1 MNRRS
6 IVVSAL
12 VSLVAVLIGYSQLS
26 PVVPTLAEKMPPGAL
41 LFVEA
46 ANLGGLL
53 SEWSGS
59 REKTEWL
66 RSANYEAFLRSG
78 LLGRLDGAS
87 TEFTQAS
94 GVANDWNFLT
104 SVAGAQ
110 SAMAIYDIG
119 NMKFIYVSRLPSAK
133 LAQSK
138 IWQARTS
145 YSTRTASGKNYFVK
159 SDGPSRRTACLAS
172 DGDLLILT
180 TDESLM
186 AATLAQ
192 LASPTGSLRSQPWF
206 SAAWNPAEGNS
217 ELHMVFNL
225 NDLVKTPHFRS
236 YWVQQN
242 VSQLNQFSAGASSL
256 ARQAASWTES
266 RILLRNEPLTAAIK
280 SPLNSLANAM
290 PQNAGFYKA
299 WSAPE
304 PEELAALIGYRL
316 LGGKQQAAIHYNSA
330 PAEAGVTESGN
341 SGDLETRIDDAPM
354 KEASAGFNRESWLRF
369 FARNVPRSAL
379 AIGGTRPGPD
389 GVFTTTES
397 AIVIEFDKPLV
408 GDEWTGAM
416 VESMEGLHSVSRLGL
431 RWQLRRTRSNAYQAL
446 EGLLPLYGSQ
456 IGSRVILSNS
466 ETLLA
471 EVISAT
477 GAAPMALD
485 ASTIYFAQFRHG
497 KERPAFGQ
505 LMRMIDSAPTP
516 GALFSENLA
525 SLSNVLRRFDSATV
539 VRRDLGDR
547 LLETVTYR
555 IAP

>member
-6 IVVSAL
+6 IFAATSAFL
-12 VSLVAVLIGYSQLS
+12 IAAFIGYPQLS
-26 PVVPTLAEKMPPGAL
+26 PVVLTLAEKMPPGAL

-53 SEWSGS
+53 SECSGS

-66 RSANYEAFLRSG
+66 GSANYEAFLRSG

-119 NMKFIYVSRLPSAK
+119 NMKFVYISRLPSAK

-138 IWQARTS
+138 IWQARTT
-145 YSTRTASGKNYFVK
+145 YATRTASGKNYFVK
-159 SDGPSRRTACLAS
+159 SDGPSRRTACLAN

-186 AATLAQ
+186 ASTLAQ
-192 LASPTGSLRSQPWF
+192 LASPAGSLRSQPWF

-217 ELHMVFNL
+217 ELHMVFNVG
-225 NDLVKTPHFRS
+225 DLLKTPHFRS

-242 VSQLNQFSAGASSL
+242 ASQLKQFSAGASSL
-256 ARQAASWTES
+256 VRQAASWTES
-266 RILLRNEPLTAAIK
+266 RILLRNEPLTSAPN

-290 PQNAGFYKA
+290 PPNAGFYKA
-299 WSAPE
+299 WSAPD
-304 PEELAALIGYRL
+304 PQELAALIGYRL
-316 LGGKQQAAIHYNSA
+316 LGGKQQAAIPYNSA
-330 PAEAGVTESGN
+330 PSEAGVTESED
-341 SGDLETRIDDAPM
+341 SGDLETRIDDAPL
-354 KEASAGFNRESWLRF
+354 KEASAGFNGESWMRF
-369 FARNVPRSAL
+369 FGRNIPKSAL

-389 GVFTTTES
+389 GVFTTTET
-397 AIVIEFDKPLV
+397 AIVMEFGGPLA
-408 GDEWTGAM
+408 GDDWPAAM
-416 VESMEGLHSVSRLGL
+416 IESMEGLHSVSRLGL
-431 RWQLRRTRSNAYQAL
+431 RWQQRRTGNNAYQAL

-456 IGSRVILSNS
+456 IGTRLILSNS
-466 ETLLA
+466 ESLLV
-471 EVISAT
+471 EVLSST
-477 GAAPMALD
+477 GAAPVALD
-485 ASTIYFAQFRHG
+485 ASTTYFSHFRHG

-505 LMRMIDSAPTP
+505 LMRMIDAAPSP
-516 GALFSENLA
+516 GALFSENLT

>member
-6 IVVSAL
+6 IAASAGAFL
-12 VSLVAVLIGYSQLS
+12 IAVLIGYSQLA
-26 PVVPTLAEKMPPGAL
+26 PVSPTLAEKMPAGAL

-46 ANLGGLL
+46 SNFGGLL
-53 SEWSGS
+53 SEWSAS

-66 RSANYEAFLRSG
+66 GSANYEAFLRSG

-94 GVANDWNFLT
+94 GVVNDWNFLI
-104 SVAGAQ
+104 SVAGSQ

-119 NMKFIYVSRLPSAK
+119 NMKFVYISRLPSAK

-138 IWQARTS
+138 IWQARTT
-145 YSTRTASGKNYFVK
+145 YTTRTASGKNYFVK
-159 SDGPSRRTACLAS
+159 SDPISKRTACLAN

-192 LASPTGSLRSQPWF
+192 LALPAGSLRSQSWF
-206 SAAWNPAEGNS
+206 SSAWNPAEGNS
-217 ELHMVFNL
+217 ELHMVFNVG
-225 NDLVKTPHFRS
+225 DLVKTPHFRS

-242 VSQLNQFSAGASSL
+242 ASQLKQFSAGASSL
-256 ARQAASWTES
+256 VRQAASWTES
-266 RILLRNEPLTAAIK
+266 RILLRNEPRTAVTNSA
-280 SPLNSLANAM
+280 LNSLVDAI
-290 PQNAGFYKA
+290 PQNAGFYKV

-316 LGGKQQAAIHYNSA
+316 LGGKQQAAIPYINA
-330 PAEAGVTESGN
+330 PAEAGVQEAGD
-341 SGDLETRIDDAPM
+341 SGDLETRIDDAPL
-354 KEASAGFNRESWLRF
+354 KESSAGFNRESWLRF
-369 FARNVPRSAL
+369 FDRAIPKSAL
-379 AIGGTRPGPD
+379 VVGGTRPGPD

-397 AIVIEFDKPLV
+397 AIVIEFSMPLV
-408 GDEWTGAM
+408 GDEWTATM
-416 VESMEGLHSVSRLGL
+416 LESMEGLHSVSRLGL
-431 RWQLRRTRSNAYQAL
+431 RWQQRRTGNNAYQAL

-456 IGSRVILSNS
+456 SGSRLILSNS
-466 ETLLA
+466 ESLLS
-471 EVISAT
+471 EVLSTTDA
-477 GAAPMALD
+477 GPMALD
-485 ASTIYFAQFRHG
+485 ASTTYFAQFRHG

-505 LMRMIDSAPTP
+505 LMRMIDAAPSP
-516 GALFSENLA
+516 GALFSENLTG
-525 SLSNVLRRFDSATV
+525 LSNVLRRFDSATI

-547 LLETVTYR
+547 LLETATYR